1 MHGLGKKKQ
10 AAWTQ
15 APILATS
22 YQTGAATSR
31 LCASV
36 STSAAA
42 VMVVPAQWGC
52 CELRGERQRRFP
64 VHCLQHVLPGHPSLN
79 TPETRQA
86 PRTVEKASKPAERSP
101 GPREASGVSRVGRG
115 RGVNDRG
122 STRREEGASGQ
133 EVQAE

>member
-10 AAWTQ
+10 AARTQ
-15 APILATS
+15 APIPATS

-86 PRTVEKASKPAERSP
+86 PWTVEKASSLQN
-101 GPREASGVSRVGRG
+101 RVQDPEKLQG
-115 RGVNDRG
+115 
-122 STRREEGASGQ
+122 
-133 EVQAE
+133 